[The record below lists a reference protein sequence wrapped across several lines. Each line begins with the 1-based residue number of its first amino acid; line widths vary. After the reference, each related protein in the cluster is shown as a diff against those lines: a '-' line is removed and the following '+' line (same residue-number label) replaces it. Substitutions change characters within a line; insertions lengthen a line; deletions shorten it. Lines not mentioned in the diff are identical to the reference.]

1 MNKQPENEVRKR
13 RHLSAEEKFQIFLEA
28 TLAKAEGKGS
38 VGEIM
43 RRWGIHS
50 SDLVRIRKTVEQGAL
65 GAFQDKRSR
74 RPKVDNARHQELKQE
89 NERLQSTIVELSAE
103 LALIKKKLRL
113 A

>member
-1 MNKQPENEVRKR
+1 MSNQRDNEVRKR

-28 TLAKAEGKGS
+28 ALAKAEGNGC
-38 VGEIM
+38 VGQVL

-74 RPKVDNARHQELKQE
+74 RPKIDMGRYRQLQAD
-89 NERLQSTIVELSAE
+89 NERLESTIVELSAE
-103 LALIKKKLRL
+103 LALIKKKQRS